1 MEQKVR
7 SLIERPLEEVNI
19 KLCSV
24 EYVKEGSMYFLRVE
38 IDKEPFVDI
47 DTCVK
52 ATEIINPL
60 IDKIDEEFDDAYV
73 LDVCSKEKGD
83 R

>member
-1 MEQKVR
+1 MEEKVKE
-7 SLIERPLEEVNI
+7 LIEKPLNEENI
-19 KLCSV
+19 KLSSV
-24 EYVKEGSMYFLRVE
+24 EYVKEGSMYFLRIE

-60 IDKIDEEFDDAYV
+60 IDKLEDEFDDAYV

-83 R
+83 K